1 MIIIKKRIEPKKFR
15 KSNFAAL
22 ITIKLLGT
30 QYLKNFKTYT
40 IGILLWFTS
49 RAPTKDGKKV
59 ERNLSFSIN
68 DSSFHFAMLQLLSL
82 TSNRTLKMVK

>member
-1 MIIIKKRIEPKKFR
+1 MR

-22 ITIKLLGT
+22 VTIKLLGT
-30 QYLKNFKTYT
+30 QYLKNYKLTYT

-49 RAPTKDGKKV
+49 RATTKDGKKV

>member
-49 RAPTKDGKKV
+49 RAPNKDGKKV
-59 ERNLSFSIN
+59 KHNLSFSIN
-68 DSSFHFAMLQLLSL
+68 DSSWVSHIKWLLP
-82 TSNRTLKMVK
+82 